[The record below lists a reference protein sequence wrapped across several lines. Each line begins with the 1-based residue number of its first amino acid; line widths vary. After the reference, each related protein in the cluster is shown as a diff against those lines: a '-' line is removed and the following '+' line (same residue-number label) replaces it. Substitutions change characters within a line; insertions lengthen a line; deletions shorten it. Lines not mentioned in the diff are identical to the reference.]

1 MGTKTTMGSNFKP
14 EVVKEVFSKVNGH
27 SSIIKLAK
35 KMPVAFSGND
45 IFTFSLDGEAAIVG
59 EGGQK
64 PAGGATVAPVS
75 VTPVKVVYQHRVSNE
90 FMRASEEKA
99 LGMLQAFTDG
109 FAMKIARAIDIMS
122 FHGVN
127 PADLKASD
135 KIGNNHLDTVTSVTY
150 TDGKPEDALNAA
162 IAVIGD
168 NDVNGYALSKAFA
181 TALGSYKENG
191 VSLYPEFKLGANPGK
206 LVGTACDVNSTVNKG
221 NADALAY
228 VGDFENAFRWGYAD
242 EIPMEVIQYGDPDGQ
257 GDLKRTNEVVLRA
270 EAWIGWGILNKDA
283 FARIVKQQTQAD
295 SKG

>member
-1 MGTKTTMGSNFKP
+1 
-14 EVVKEVFSKVNGH
+14 
-27 SSIIKLAK
+27 
-35 KMPVAFSGND
+35 
-45 IFTFSLDGEAAIVG
+45 
-59 EGGQK
+59 
-64 PAGGATVAPVS
+64 
-75 VTPVKVVYQHRVSNE
+75 
-90 FMRASEEKA
+90 MRASEEKA

-135 KIGNNHLDTVTSVTY
+135 KIGTNHLDTVTSVTY

-257 GDLKRTNEVVLRA
+257 GDLKRTNEIVLRA

-295 SKG
+295 PKG